1 MAKGL
6 AAGLPVA
13 RLADRFPPSP
23 EDGNKTKKPARF
35 GPTYFLV
42 ELELIDLFSKTL
54 VTSHQLK
61 GNIHG
66 Q

>member
-23 EDGNKTKKPARF
+23 EEGTQQKSRPVKGRLF
-35 GPTYFLV
+35 
-42 ELELIDLFSKTL
+42 ELKQISL
-54 VTSHQLK
+54 
-61 GNIHG
+61 
-66 Q
+66 

>member
-23 EDGNKTKKPARF
+23 EEGTKQKSRPVKGRLSE
-35 GPTYFLV
+35 LV
-42 ELELIDLFSKTL
+42 DM
-54 VTSHQLK
+54 
-61 GNIHG
+61 
-66 Q
+66 